1 MVTMDSM
8 NQEEFK
14 KTKSRSV
21 QKLVVSLT
29 ESINRIKACEEKKK
43 KGGGG
48 VVCPPDKTSE
58 NTETD

>member
-1 MVTMDSM
+1 MDSM

-14 KTKSRSV
+14 KTKSNSV

-29 ESINRIKACEEKKK
+29 ESINRIKACEEEKKK
-43 KGGGG
+43 VWGG